1 MPQADRAAQFAP
13 FAALTGYHDLI
24 EKRAAI
30 YAHKHYPNA
39 QDKRAVATQLKQ
51 IAALPKLPLLNVDYF
66 NDTVGY
72 YQTVTSQLVKLDWHQ
87 ARIYLTAPASIA
99 MANIRSVSI
108 ANQS

>member
-24 EKRAAI
+24 EKHAAI

-39 QDKRAVATQLKQ
+39 QDKELWRPVETDCSVTKTT
-51 IAALPKLPLLNVDYF
+51 IALVDYF

-72 YQTVTSQLVKLDWHQ
+72 YQTATSQLVKLDWHQ
-87 ARIYLTAPASIA
+87 ADLSNGTSKYCDGQYP
-99 MANIRSVSI
+99 
-108 ANQS
+108 

>member
-1 MPQADRAAQFAP
+1 
-13 FAALTGYHDLI
+13 
-24 EKRAAI
+24 
-30 YAHKHYPNA
+30 
-39 QDKRAVATQLKQ
+39 
-51 IAALPKLPLLNVDYF
+51 LLNVDYF

>member
-1 MPQADRAAQFAP
+1 
-13 FAALTGYHDLI
+13 
-24 EKRAAI
+24 AAI

-51 IAALPKLPLLNVDYF
+51 IAALTNRPLLNVDYF

-87 ARIYLTAPASIA
+87 ARIYLAAPTSIA